1 MKRSLGVLLL
11 LGFFVLGGQ
20 PAQERPCTW
29 GFGHEEGVK
38 EIQLTTPLSLIQK
51 LAENVPIVSQVI
63 RLIKVEITFLQT
75 WTVVNAVC
83 KCFPCCE
90 APQQQ
95 HLAVNISAW
104 ASVGGR
110 RVEWSDA
117 LSVTQ
122 PGEPAPVYPNFSC
135 TVATP
140 RKEYSAGHTMFG
152 IGLDLPIDFQQAEVT
167 FGVEATL
174 DCKCTTRP
182 ECVGNVPPRVLPF
195 GPLELNYGS
204 TVEFVVQALDANG
217 NLELIG
223 PSKFQECLMAEPV
236 GETEGDGHTAR
247 QRFRLT

>member
-1 MKRSLGVLLL
+1 
-11 LGFFVLGGQ
+11 
-20 PAQERPCTW
+20 
-29 GFGHEEGVK
+29 
-38 EIQLTTPLSLIQK
+38 
-51 LAENVPIVSQVI
+51 
-63 RLIKVEITFLQT
+63 
-75 WTVVNAVC
+75 
-83 KCFPCCE
+83 
-90 APQQQ
+90 
-95 HLAVNISAW
+95 
-104 ASVGGR
+104 
-110 RVEWSDA
+110 
-117 LSVTQ
+117 
-122 PGEPAPVYPNFSC
+122 
-135 TVATP
+135 
-140 RKEYSAGHTMFG
+140 MFG

-247 QRFRLT
+247 QRFRLTYTGEEERIKTCVVIDARDRCGSVTGFTGTVYIFYPPVLRLDPAFTGWDGNQYHILVEVYDPNFRGCTDLLWEAVTVDVGTASGVDYDWPADKVISCNHPFSVEYTGPYTLVVTPISDACSREVVIMAYDHRKLRALR